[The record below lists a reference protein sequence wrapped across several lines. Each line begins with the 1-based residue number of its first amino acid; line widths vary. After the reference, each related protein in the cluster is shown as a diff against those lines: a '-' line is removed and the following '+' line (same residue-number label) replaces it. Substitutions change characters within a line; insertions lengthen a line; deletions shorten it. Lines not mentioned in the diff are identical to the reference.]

1 MIYVAPFDSCSG
13 DRVVV
18 FVIMASAEQISSD
31 FPFGSDYVEAPGR
44 APRTGNKERI
54 GRHSGRIGT
63 STDLECR

>member
-31 FPFGSDYVEAPGR
+31 FPFGSNYVEAPGHEKPIR
-44 APRTGNKERI
+44 AVQQALL
-54 GRHSGRIGT
+54 H
-63 STDLECR
+63 